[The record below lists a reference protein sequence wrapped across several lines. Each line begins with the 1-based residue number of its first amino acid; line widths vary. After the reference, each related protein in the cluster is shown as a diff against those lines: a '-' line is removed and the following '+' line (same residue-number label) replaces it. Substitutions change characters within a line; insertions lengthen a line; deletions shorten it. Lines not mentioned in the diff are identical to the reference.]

1 LFNRLSGLFE
11 HNIPYI
17 AYPRKI
23 EGKVINYFEK
33 NKVNKIKRLKKII
46 KDLYVQGING
56 SDIVILSPYKIDN
69 EKNILKD
76 TDLSMYYKVTDLTQ
90 LNIFSKKII
99 QSKNNKNIYFCT
111 IQGFQGMESKIVI
124 LLEPLSDNLNLE
136 KNNKMSNN
144 LLIFNAMGRANII
157 LYNIW
162 DNNKE
167 SYVSEQLSK
176 ILKIN

>member
-1 LFNRLSGLFE
+1 ME
-11 HNIPYI
+11 
-17 AYPRKI
+17 
-23 EGKVINYFEK
+23 
-33 NKVNKIKRLKKII
+33 KII
-46 KDLYVQGING
+46 KDLYDQDING

-69 EKNILKD
+69 VKNILRD
-76 TDLSMYYKVTDLTQ
+76 TDLSKYYKVTDLTQ

-99 QSKNNKNIYFCT
+99 QSKNSKNIYFST

-136 KNNKMSNN
+136 KNNKISNN

-162 DNNKE
+162 DKDKE
-167 SYVSEQLSK
+167 SYVAEQLTK

>member
-1 LFNRLSGLFE
+1 
-11 HNIPYI
+11 
-17 AYPRKI
+17 
-23 EGKVINYFEK
+23 
-33 NKVNKIKRLKKII
+33 
-46 KDLYVQGING
+46 
-56 SDIVILSPYKIDN
+56 
-69 EKNILKD
+69 
-76 TDLSMYYKVTDLTQ
+76 
-90 LNIFSKKII
+90 
-99 QSKNNKNIYFCT
+99 
-111 IQGFQGMESKIVI
+111 MESKIVI

-162 DNNKE
+162 DNDKE

>member
-1 LFNRLSGLFE
+1 MS
-11 HNIPYI
+11 
-17 AYPRKI
+17 
-23 EGKVINYFEK
+23 
-33 NKVNKIKRLKKII
+33 
-46 KDLYVQGING
+46 
-56 SDIVILSPYKIDN
+56 ILSSELRNQSRYTTGDN
-69 EKNILKD
+69 GAFEMKTSGNSVLDAFVNILRD
-76 TDLSMYYKVTDLTQ
+76 TDLSKYYKVTDLTQ
-90 LNIFSKKII
+90 LNIFSKEII
-99 QSKNNKNIYFCT
+99 QSKKSKNIYFST

-162 DNNKE
+162 DKDKE
-167 SYVSEQLSK
+167 SYVAEQLTK